1 MAHKKK
7 SSEKKE
13 SFSKLIARK
22 IFGDTKAEKE
32 KKEKAKKK
40 YDRRKKKAESKYPK
54 RLKKLTKNVKKAR
67 KKFKDKAEEKGWEK
81 KMGISEEYPYGPPL
95 SFGGIA
101 PEDL

>member
-54 RLKKLTKNVKKAR
+54 RLKKLTENVKKAR
-67 KKFKDKAEEKGWEK
+67 KKHNKGEGLSYRESDAYYKKEEKGHHVLDNLW
-81 KMGISEEYPYGPPL
+81 GIH
-95 SFGGIA
+95 
-101 PEDL
+101 PEQ